1 MALPECLA
9 ETQASKESEPVPE
22 SSRTSVAAK
31 LPKLGFFSTS
41 KFTSETDVTAPQTST
56 ERKFDKLPS
65 KPSSRQKLSR
75 GESPIVTAQRL
86 DICIDLPN
94 ATSVD
99 VVTARQSSNSG
110 RSLDEEK
117 VKNKHVSNIPQ
128 ILKRSKDN
136 DKRLR
141 TKTWPSLQYNLWL
154 GASNLPLHLLCN
166 DERANRPTED
176 LHFKERGSSQVKMVG
191 MGTSGSSKAV
201 SAGSRNINEWSSH
214 CLSISKPPVRADMSN
229 SGTPLRRMRKGSQ
242 ESTREATASGLR
254 FDAGQSWQVT
264 SSYAH
269 RRSRDDSL
277 SSSSSNVPQGLA
289 CLTGHLT
296 KPRLPS
302 RMGRNNLEVFLK
314 QNRLFDVASSRVG
327 ETNDTA
333 AERTSTLSSKLPAV
347 FSTTR
352 QFCNTSA
359 EVNLLSL
366 RSYARNPRV
375 LQEVMTERE
384 QFEHFAALNKKDV
397 VASTSPNKLERE
409 SKSNEDTSA
418 QSTHTAARV
427 GGVKQVRFKVPCGME
442 EDSGTAKG
450 LMAKTSRMKNSN
462 TKQLQSDV
470 TPPPTPST
478 FEQAYR
484 IKCYITPRIR
494 SGSCE

>member
-9 ETQASKESEPVPE
+9 ETHASKESEPVPE
-22 SSRTSVAAK
+22 SGRTSVAAK

-41 KFTSETDVTAPQTST
+41 KFTSETDVTAAQTST

-65 KPSSRQKLSR
+65 KPPSRQRLSR

-86 DICIDLPN
+86 DIRIDLPN
-94 ATSVD
+94 ATSV
-99 VVTARQSSNSG
+99 VTARQSCNSG
-110 RSLDEEK
+110 RSLNEEK
-117 VKNKHVSNIPQ
+117 VKNKNVSNTPQ
-128 ILKRSKDN
+128 ILKRSKDK

-154 GASNLPLHLLCN
+154 GASNLPIHLLCN

-191 MGTSGSSKAV
+191 MGTSGSSKAA
-201 SAGSRNINEWSSH
+201 SAGRNINELSTH

-277 SSSSSNVPQGLA
+277 SSSSNEPQGLA

-333 AERTSTLSSKLPAV
+333 AEKTSTLSSKLPAV

-397 VASTSPNKLERE
+397 VESTSPNKLERE

-427 GGVKQVRFKVPCGME
+427 GGIKQVRFKVPCGMD

-450 LMAKTSRMKNSN
+450 LMAKTSTRMKNSN

-470 TPPPTPST
+470 TPPPTPPT

-494 SGSCE
+494 SGSSE